1 MKVRFFNKS
10 LAFLWELLNCA
21 PLLADL
27 FLYSYEA
34 EFIQTLIK
42 SGKRQLANSF
52 NFIFRYID
60 DVLSLNNSK
69 FGDYINEI
77 YPEELEIK
85 ETTDNSTSSSFLDL
99 LLEFDNDNRLR
110 VKTYDKRDDLNFN
123 IVNYPFLCG
132 NIPQSP
138 SYGVYVSQLIR
149 YARACTLYDDFVS
162 RSSRLTSKLLGHGY
176 KRLKLI
182 DAFKKFYGRHNI
194 LVDNYKTSVTTILC
208 DLFLE
213 TLYRS

>member
-1 MKVRFFNKS
+1 MGTY
-10 LAFLWELLNCA
+10 CA

-34 EFIQTLIK
+34 EFIQTLIR
-42 SGKRQLANSF
+42 SGKRQLAKSF
-52 NFIFRYID
+52 NFTFRYID

-69 FGDYINEI
+69 FSDYINDI

-110 VKTYDKRDDLNFN
+110 VKIYDKRDDFDFN

-132 NIPQSP
+132 NIPHSP
-138 SYGVYVSQLIR
+138 SYGVYISQLIR
-149 YARACTLYDDFVS
+149 YARASTLHVLYTGLYDDFVS
-162 RSSRLTSKLLGHGY
+162 RSSRVTSKLLRQGY
-176 KRLKLI
+176 RPCAR
-182 DAFKKFYGRHNI
+182 D
-194 LVDNYKTSVTTILC
+194 VTTP
-208 DLFLE
+208 
-213 TLYRS
+213 